1 MRLPP
6 PRLVRYLLAFMTSF
20 RTALRNPN
28 NTIYLARVLLIIGVL
43 VSVSF
48 VFITRNPYDTGD
60 SMLHYLFARFAPHHS
75 LNLLDSWAKP
85 FFTLLLMGPA
95 QLGLRGVMLC
105 QCGLVAAS
113 AWLSYR
119 VAERLQIPYAALA
132 VLLCYTAPDYFR
144 IQFSGLTEP
153 LFGFVLIGG
162 VALLVQGRPGWSAV
176 LVSWLPFVRSEGFI
190 LLGLW
195 VVCLVWQR
203 QWRALPLVGL
213 GYLVYS
219 AVGAAVLGE
228 PGWVFGRNA
237 YPTISPYGHGSWDTF
252 AVALLYL
259 MGWVM
264 TVLVVLGGGQLMM
277 RLTQKATWR
286 NPLFPAELLLVYGV
300 IFVFVAA
307 HTLFWVFG
315 LFGSAGMTRVL
326 TVLTPLLAL
335 VALRGLSCLLL
346 LGRTALAQQR
356 IAGSVAA
363 LTVALL
369 FTGLRMEMR
378 WERDFGQPGDL
389 ALIERATSWY
399 RQQPSLARRLV
410 IMQHPAVVVALDID
424 IFAYEGRTSTAAF
437 GRPQMSK
444 LPLGTVVFW
453 DDWFSPVEGGL
464 PLDSLAKNPRFRQC
478 WAGSALRQA
487 NDTGRGTCRLLLF
500 EKIK

>member
-1 MRLPP
+1 MTIFRA
-6 PRLVRYLLAFMTSF
+6 AFRDPSDTS
-20 RTALRNPN
+20 
-28 NTIYLARVLLIIGVL
+28 YLARVLLALGVL

-48 VFITRNPYDTGD
+48 VFITQNPYDTGD
-60 SMLHYLFARFAPHHS
+60 SILHYLFARFSPHHP

-95 QLGLRGVMLC
+95 QLGLRGVMLY

-119 VAERLQIPYAALA
+119 VAERLQIPYAAVA
-132 VLLCYTAPDYFR
+132 VLFCYTAPDYFR

-153 LFGFVLIGG
+153 LFGFVLIGS
-162 VALLVQGRPGWSAV
+162 VALLVQGRPGWSAA

-195 VVCLVWQR
+195 VVCLAWQR
-203 QWRALPLVGL
+203 QWRALPLLLL

-219 AVGAAVLGE
+219 AVGAVVLGE
-228 PGWVFGRNA
+228 PGWVFGRNS
-237 YPTISPYGHGSWDTF
+237 YPTISPYGHGSWNTF
-252 AVALLYL
+252 FVALLYL

-264 TVLVVLGGGQLMM
+264 TVLVTLGGGQLVG

-300 IFVFVAA
+300 IVVFVAT

-326 TVLTPLLAL
+326 TVLTPLLAI

-356 IAGSVAA
+356 IAGGVAA
-363 LTVALL
+363 LAFVFL

-378 WERDFGQPGDL
+378 WERDFGRPGDL
-389 ALIERATSWY
+389 ALIEQAANWY
-399 RQQPSLARRLV
+399 GQQPDLAQRLV
-410 IMQHPAVVVALDID
+410 VMQHPAVVAALNTD
-424 IFAYEGRTSTAAF
+424 IFAHEKQRPKAAF
-437 GRPQMSK
+437 GRQQLSK
-444 LPLGTVVFW
+444 LPPGTVVFW

-464 PLDSLAKNPRFRQC
+464 PLDSLAKNPHFRQR
-478 WAGSALRQA
+478 WTGSALRQA
-487 NDTGRGTCRLLLF
+487 DDAGAGHCQLLVF

>member
-1 MRLPP
+1 MAISRVMLRDPSD
-6 PRLVRYLLAFMTSF
+6 TS
-20 RTALRNPN
+20 
-28 NTIYLARVLLIIGVL
+28 YLARVLLALGVL

-48 VFITRNPYDTGD
+48 VFITQNTYDTGD
-60 SMLHYLFARFAPHHS
+60 SILHYLFARFAPHHS
-75 LNLLDSWAKP
+75 LNLLDNWAKP
-85 FFTLLLMGPA
+85 LLTLLLMGPA

-132 VLLCYTAPDYFR
+132 ILLCYTAPDYFR

-153 LFGFVLIGG
+153 LFGLLLIGG
-162 VALLVQGRPGWSAV
+162 VALLVQGRPGWSAA

-195 VVCLVWQR
+195 VVCLAWQR
-203 QWRALPLVGL
+203 QWRALPLLLL

-219 AVGAAVLGE
+219 AVGAVVLGE
-228 PGWVFGRNA
+228 PGWVFGRNS
-237 YPTISPYGHGSWDTF
+237 YPTISPYGRGSWKTF
-252 AVALLYL
+252 IVALLYL

-264 TVLVVLGGGQLMM
+264 TILVALGGGQLLG
-277 RLTQKATWR
+277 RLPQKATWR

-300 IFVFVAA
+300 IAVFVTA

-326 TVLTPLLAL
+326 TVLTPLLAI
-335 VALRGLSCLLL
+335 VALRGLSWLLL

-356 IAGSVAA
+356 IAGGIAA
-363 LTVALL
+363 LAFVFL

-378 WERDFGQPGDL
+378 WNRDFGQPGDL
-389 ALIERATSWY
+389 ALIEQATRWY
-399 RQQPSLARRLV
+399 RQQPDLAQRLV
-410 IMQHPAVVVALDID
+410 IMQHPAVVEALDID
-424 IFAYEGRTSTAAF
+424 IFAYEGRPPTAAF

-444 LPLGTVVFW
+444 LSPGTVVFW
-453 DDWFSPVEGGL
+453 DGWFSPVEGGL
-464 PLDSLAKNPRFRQC
+464 PLDSLANNPHFRRR

-487 NDTGRGTCRLLLF
+487 DDTGQGMCQLQVF